1 MVLHQIVEYRKRHVW
16 AQGAG
21 SVTQQQGCV
30 HYLANLTA
38 LNNQSCLH
46 TLTYANQV
54 VVNSTNG
61 QQRWDG
67 GMGIVQVAVAQDN
80 VVHTLIYTGFGLV
93 AQVVKSLAQ
102 AFLTLGHLKHDR
114 QLLGVEA
121 LVADVTKYI
130 KLCVG

>member
-1 MVLHQIVEYRKRHVW
+1 MPLHKVVEDGERHIW
-16 AQGAG
+16 AKCAG
-21 SVTQQQGCV
+21 TITQQQGCV
-30 HYLANLTA
+30 HSLANLTA

-67 GMGIVQVAVAQDN
+67 GMLIVEVAIREDD
-80 VVHTLIYTGFGLV
+80 VVHTLIHTCLSIV
-93 AQVVKSLAQ
+93 AEVIECLPQTFLALCYLEEDGQ
-102 AFLTLGHLKHDR
+102 F
-114 QLLGVEA
+114 LGVKA

-130 KLCVG
+130 KLLL